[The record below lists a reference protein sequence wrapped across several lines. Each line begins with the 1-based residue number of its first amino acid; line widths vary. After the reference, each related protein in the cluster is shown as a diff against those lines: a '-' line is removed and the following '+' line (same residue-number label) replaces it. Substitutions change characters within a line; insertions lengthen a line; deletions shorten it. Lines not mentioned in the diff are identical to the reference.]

1 MQSENR
7 FFDDFAKM
15 VNGIAGTVAGA
26 GREAE
31 AAMRDRAKEF
41 VGRMDFVSREE
52 FEAVKQMA
60 ATARAEAEAL
70 KARLD
75 KIEGVAKTAAA
86 PKAAAKPAAAPAA
99 ALISAIVQGMQELNV
114 AIGDDR
120 VNLGPGFQI
129 GHSFFTPA
137 AGQAVG
143 RAWFERV
150 VETEIRPLLEEYWFD
165 APDRADEWRVRL
177 LSHL

>member
-7 FFDDFAKM
+7 FFDDLAKM

-60 ATARAEAEAL
+60 ATARAETEAL

-75 KIEGVAKTAAA
+75 KLEG
-86 PKAAAKPAAAPAA
+86 AAKPAAAPKAA
-99 ALISAIVQGMQELNV
+99 
-114 AIGDDR
+114 
-120 VNLGPGFQI
+120 
-129 GHSFFTPA
+129 TKPA
-137 AGQAVG
+137 AKPAAQA
-143 RAWFERV
+143 A
-150 VETEIRPLLEEYWFD
+150 TKA
-165 APDRADEWRVRL
+165 APRKPKA
-177 LSHL
+177 

>member
-7 FFDDFAKM
+7 IFDDLAKM

-31 AAMRDRAKEF
+31 AAMRDRAKEWI
-41 VGRMDFVSREE
+41 GRMDFVSREE

-75 KIEGVAKTAAA
+75 KLEG
-86 PKAAAKPAAAPAA
+86 AAKPAA
-99 ALISAIVQGMQELNV
+99 S
-114 AIGDDR
+114 
-120 VNLGPGFQI
+120 
-129 GHSFFTPA
+129 T
-137 AGQAVG
+137 
-143 RAWFERV
+143 RATTRK
-150 VETEIRPLLEEYWFD
+150 PK
-165 APDRADEWRVRL
+165 
-177 LSHL
+177 S

>member
-7 FFDDFAKM
+7 FFDDLAKM

-52 FEAVKQMA
+52 FEAVKKMA

-75 KIEGVAKTAAA
+75 KLEGAGKAAA
-86 PKAAAKPAAAPAA
+86 AAKAPAAKPAAKAAAKPAARSAKAAP
-99 ALISAIVQGMQELNV
+99 
-114 AIGDDR
+114 
-120 VNLGPGFQI
+120 
-129 GHSFFTPA
+129 TK
-137 AGQAVG
+137 
-143 RAWFERV
+143 
-150 VETEIRPLLEEYWFD
+150 
-165 APDRADEWRVRL
+165 
-177 LSHL
+177 